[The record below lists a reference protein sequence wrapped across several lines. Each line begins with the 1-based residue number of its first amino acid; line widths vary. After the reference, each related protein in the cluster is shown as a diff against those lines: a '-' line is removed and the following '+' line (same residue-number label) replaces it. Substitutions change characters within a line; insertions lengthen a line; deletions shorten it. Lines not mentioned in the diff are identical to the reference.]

1 MDGLGGRVVLLCIP
15 SRPRRVVPPP
25 RSSCPAR
32 AACPGPRLPA
42 CDSGWVSRGPSVPV
56 SLGSVGQGALRA
68 DLRLGGSP
76 TVPSASPL
84 ETGRS
89 GERALFLLC
98 RSLPHCF
105 AFDSFFSPFLLPDF
119 GRLCLSKRAVF
130 CRSSAGGLIGRV
142 GPSMAVV
149 FFIGLMHVCGFV
161 SFLSTAEPSSRGT
174 ESSAL
179 CCAVRPRG
187 RICQERTYKDFEDP
201 GKLLPSR
208 ILHGCSRSCGWTD
221 GRKTDRMEAPP
232 HPLDPLAQ
240 EDRDGTDFKRRED
253 SQKSTILSR
262 TAAVFELPIRSGRNT
277 PHPHLKP
284 PLPPPQ
290 PPAPPSSP
298 TLGAVVGHG
307 GMLAGWWL
315 VGGGVVEET
324 RKQTTV
330 ARG

>member
-142 GPSMAVV
+142 GPSMNPRPE
-149 FFIGLMHVCGFV
+149 GLNLVPCAARYDLGV
-161 SFLSTAEPSSRGT
+161 ESARRGLT
-174 ESSAL
+174 
-179 CCAVRPRG
+179 
-187 RICQERTYKDFEDP
+187 RI
-201 GKLLPSR
+201 SR
-208 ILHGCSRSCGWTD
+208 ILENCYHPESYMDVQDLVDGRTD
-221 GRKTDRMEAPP
+221 GRRIEWRPRPIPWTPWPRRIVMGRILRGGRTHRNLPSCLVLQLCLSFLYDLGGTLPTLTSSRHCRPLSP
-232 HPLDPLAQ
+232 LHPRP
-240 EDRDGTDFKRRED
+240 
-253 SQKSTILSR
+253 
-262 TAAVFELPIRSGRNT
+262 V
-277 PHPHLKP
+277 PHLG
-284 PLPPPQ
+284 LW
-290 PPAPPSSP
+290 
-298 TLGAVVGHG
+298 LGMG
-307 GMLAGWWL
+307 GCWRGGGWWG
-315 VGGGVVEET
+315 VGWW
-324 RKQTTV
+324 RKPENRPLWHV
-330 ARG
+330 GDWGFRVKEDE